1 MTPTLTITLLPS
13 VAGERM
19 TVTVNGPLRNKILC
33 MKMLA
38 QAIILVEEYQEP
50 TIQLTQQMPR
60 NVG

>member
-1 MTPTLTITLLPS
+1 
-13 VAGERM
+13 
-19 TVTVNGPLRNKILC
+19 

-50 TIQLTQQMPR
+50 TIQVSQQMPR